1 MPEVTRMDTI
11 ARPHQSALAL
21 WTAASTS
28 SVLLVTTIF
37 YWDLVDLLTVF
48 LAPLLALAIWGA
60 FLLSS
65 IFALT
70 TFLWGYS
77 LSSRARIAPLIIHLL
92 TFLVVHYV
100 PFQPAL
106 REVNFWL
113 NYDARMRVVHSVEQ
127 RELAADLADGERVVP
142 LPWGSRHLSR
152 GGGDVIVSRS
162 AGRTLVFFYTFR
174 GVTDNFSG
182 FMYRSDDSWPEQD
195 DLGGSYVSV
204 RRLRPNWYWVAAT

>member
-1 MPEVTRMDTI
+1 MNTI
-11 ARPHQSALAL
+11 ARPHQSVLAL
-21 WTAASTS
+21 WAAAITS
-28 SVLLVTTIF
+28 CVLVVNTIF
-37 YWDLVDLLTVF
+37 HWDLVDLLTVF
-48 LAPLLALAIWGA
+48 LAPLLALVVWAT

-65 IFALT
+65 VFALT

-77 LSSRARIAPLIIHLL
+77 LPARARITPLVIHLL

-100 PFQPAL
+100 PFQPAM

-113 NYDARMRVVHSVEQ
+113 NYDARMHVVQSVER
-127 RELAADLADGERVVP
+127 RELAADLVDGERVVP
-142 LPWGSRHLSR
+142 LPWNYHHLSR

-182 FMYRSDDSWPEQD
+182 FMYRSDDSWPEQF
-195 DLGGSYVSV
+195 DLGGTYVSV
-204 RRLRPNWYWVAAT
+204 KRLRPNWYWVAAT